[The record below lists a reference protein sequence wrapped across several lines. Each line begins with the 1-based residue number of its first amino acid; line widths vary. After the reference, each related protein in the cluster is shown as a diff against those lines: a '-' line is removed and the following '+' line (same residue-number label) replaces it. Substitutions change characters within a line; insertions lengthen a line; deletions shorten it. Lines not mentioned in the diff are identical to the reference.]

1 MVTDMP
7 DNISKDT
14 ITVSRRHFLQSVSS
28 SLLLGSSFFLGSA
41 RPLLA
46 ATPSEKSPQALHLAS
61 SVKTDTAGHQLLTLQ
76 EDQPNMQKSGWRGH
90 QAVASPDGRF
100 LVSVARRPDTQLLIE
115 DVNSGHS
122 YFVDADEGRHFYG
135 HGLFT
140 PDGRWFYAPENDY
153 EAVRGV
159 IGRYDPQNNFSKVGE
174 WDSHGVGAHQIAFL
188 PPTDAE
194 SKAHPIMVIAN
205 GGIETHP
212 DYPRIKLNPETM
224 QPNISYINGNGEL
237 LEQAEPPHH
246 QLSLRHLDVAVDG
259 QVWIGAQ
266 YQGEVFES
274 PNLIFSHRMG
284 DANLKPV
291 EAANT
296 LWPQLRG
303 YIASVSCHRTSD
315 TVCIT
320 APRDNSVTFWQRST
334 GRLIKTQKLEDC
346 AGTCAHPELPV
357 YYVSS
362 GNGDLAAFDARN
374 GKKIWQQH
382 FAGIHWD
389 NHLTWIS

>member
-1 MVTDMP
+1 MP
-7 DNISKDT
+7 DDTSKD
-14 ITVSRRHFLQSVSS
+14 ISTVSRRHFLQGIS
-28 SLLLGSSFFLGSA
+28 GSF
-41 RPLLA
+41 LLA
-46 ATPSEKSPQALHLAS
+46 GGCILGGVKPLHADSMPLANSLALHLAS
-61 SVKTDTAGHQLLTLQ
+61 SVKTDSAGHQLLTLQ
-76 EDQPNMQKSGWRGH
+76 RDQPNLQKSGWRGH
-90 QAVASPDGRF
+90 QAVASPDGHF
-100 LVSVARRPDTQLLIE
+100 LVSVARRPDAQLLIE
-115 DVNSGHS
+115 DIKSGQS
-122 YFVDADEGRHFYG
+122 YFVNADEGRHFYG

-153 EAVRGV
+153 DAARGV
-159 IGRYDPQNNFSKVGE
+159 IGRYDPQNNFKKVAE
-174 WDSHGVGAHQIAFL
+174 WDSHGIGPHQIAFL
-188 PPTDAE
+188 PLTEAE

-237 LEQAEPPHH
+237 LEQVEPPHH
-246 QLSLRHLDVAVDG
+246 QLSLRHLDVSVDG
-259 QVWIGAQ
+259 QVWVGAQ

-284 DANLKPV
+284 DTSLKSV
-291 EAANT
+291 EAVST

-303 YIASVSCHRTSD
+303 YIASVSCHTGSD

-334 GRLIKTQKLEDC
+334 GKLIKTQKLEDC
-346 AGTCAHPELPV
+346 AGVCAHPELPI

-362 GNGDLAAFDARN
+362 GNGDLAAFDAKS
-374 GKKIWQQH
+374 GKKIWQQN